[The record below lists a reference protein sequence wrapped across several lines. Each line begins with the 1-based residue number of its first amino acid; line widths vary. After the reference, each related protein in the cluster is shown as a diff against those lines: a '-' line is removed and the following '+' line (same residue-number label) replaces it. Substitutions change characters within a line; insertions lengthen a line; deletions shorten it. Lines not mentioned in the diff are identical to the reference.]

1 MTGANA
7 KIAITLARFWASCRE
22 LRQIG
27 KRSEQMAKR
36 KANGGNAAEEG
47 VKGFEAAV
55 KGFEQFNTLG
65 KENMEAVVAFLTTY
79 AKGIEAINAELMA
92 FAKKSIEDSV
102 SATKALMGAKTVKE
116 LVDMQSD
123 FAKTSFDELM
133 SKSSRLGEMYAKVAQ
148 QAFEPLNARV
158 SETMEKFAKPMAA

>member
-1 MTGANA
+1 MSKA
-7 KIAITLARFWASCRE
+7 KTN
-22 LRQIG
+22 G
-27 KRSEQMAKR
+27 KVEA
-36 KANGGNAAEEG
+36 G
-47 VKGFEAAV
+47 VQGFEAAV

-65 KENMEAVVAFLTTY
+65 KDNVEAVVAFGTTY

-92 FAKKSIEDSV
+92 FAKKAIEDSV

-133 SKSSRLGEMYAKVAQ
+133 SKTSKIGEMYAKVTQEAL
-148 QAFEPLNARV
+148 EPINARV
-158 SETMEKFAKPMAA
+158 SVTMEKFGKPLAA